1 MKIDPIVLL
10 LPMADNLVSIRID
23 AAETFVSI
31 ILVLVILTV
40 VIVPPITRSPER
52 LILAPVN
59 VLAETSVELTVLKVP
74 DVAKILPVVILDTW
88 RLEIVALVTLTF
100 PMVALSDRRAE
111 VEILVV
117 ANKVPVVNPDANR
130 SELILE
136 LVITALVL
144 VKFVADSVV
153 VLILVLDS
161 KLPAVKFVNITLVL
175 LIFVVFKLL
184 IVELEA
190 NKLFVDMF
198 NDAVTLVAVTS
209 PVKLNVPPVALRK

>member
-10 LPMADNLVSIRID
+10 LPMADNLVSIRMD

-40 VIVPPITRSPER
+40 VIVPPIIRSPER

-59 VLAETSVELTVLKVP
+59 VLAETRVELTVLKVP
-74 DVAKILPVVILDTW
+74 DVAKMLPVVILDTL

-100 PMVALSDRRAE
+100 PMVTLSDIRAA

-117 ANKVPVVNPDANR
+117 ANKVPVVNPDVSL

-136 LVITALVL
+136 LVITVLVV
-144 VKFVADSVV
+144 VKFVADSVA

-175 LIFVVFKLL
+175 LIFVVVKLL
-184 IVELEA
+184 MVELEA
-190 NKLFVDMF
+190 SKLFVDTF

>member
-1 MKIDPIVLL
+1 VKIDPIVLL
-10 LPMADNLVSIRID
+10 LPMADNLVSIRMD

-40 VIVPPITRSPER
+40 VIVPPIIRSPER

-59 VLAETSVELTVLKVP
+59 VLAETRVELTVLKVP
-74 DVAKILPVVILDTW
+74 DVAKMLPVVILDTL

-100 PMVALSDRRAE
+100 PMVTLSDIRAA

-117 ANKVPVVNPDANR
+117 ANKVPVVNPDVSL

-136 LVITALVL
+136 LVITVLVV
-144 VKFVADSVV
+144 VKFVADSVA

-175 LIFVVFKLL
+175 LIFVVVKLL
-184 IVELEA
+184 MVELEA
-190 NKLFVDMF
+190 SKLFVDTF